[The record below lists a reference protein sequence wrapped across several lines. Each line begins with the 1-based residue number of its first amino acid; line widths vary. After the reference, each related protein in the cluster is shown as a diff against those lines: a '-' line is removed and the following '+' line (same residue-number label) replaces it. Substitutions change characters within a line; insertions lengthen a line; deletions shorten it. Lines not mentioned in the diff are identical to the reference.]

1 MLKDGTTR
9 PRDQQM
15 TAVEG
20 KGLSAL
26 VRRERIPAS
35 TRRGEV

>member
-1 MLKDGTTR
+1 MV
-9 PRDQQM
+9 
-15 TAVEG
+15 AIEG

-35 TRRGEV
+35 IGEIEV